1 MEEEVS
7 LPPAEGRAEC
17 LRHNVEEGGA
27 VSVASGLDLTEAAQD
42 EDVAH
47 FALQGLHEF
56 LGFFGAARCDV
67 CDEPE
72 CLCRGVDATRSQEV
86 MHVPKGIVVAGNYR
100 GAHAFHGATRRLVLL
115 LFLPQCLLVDLLQE
129 NAIRR

>member
-1 MEEEVS
+1 M
-7 LPPAEGRAEC
+7 
-17 LRHNVEEGGA
+17 HTI
-27 VSVASGLDLTEAAQD
+27 LT
-42 EDVAH
+42 
-47 FALQGLHEF
+47 
-56 LGFFGAARCDV
+56 ARCDV

-72 CLCRGVDATRSQEV
+72 CLCRGVDATSSQEV

-129 NAIRR
+129 NVIRR